1 MVKKQINKKK
11 IYSKKRVLRGG
22 EINTTAFID
31 GDGIHGITKT
41 GFWVDKEKEIEK
53 LTEEV
58 CGTWFS
64 NLRDHPNFDTGA
76 FNADGSVKGTT
87 NGLENIAICES
98 ILKDKYDDKLQKL
111 PLESV
116 DDSAGTGVDDD
127 DDDYDYV
134 VVPKEQPGSSIE
146 ETEMPSE
153 CEELKRILTLM
164 YENIITIIKKRN
176 NGYITKSVIQQ
187 VKEVFDICAEELVT
201 SIQTSTIKFTPK
213 ICKEISELCK
223 FLVFKTLVPSS
234 GKQRLISK
242 THKPIGFFIGIEKH
256 NSSGLFDSDC
266 DSLKLFDNFLNSL
279 IDRINKYNIVIDG
292 FSGYTPRK
300 RLFLV
305 LLKVG
310 GKYTSSMTRCGI
322 TKINLSPG
330 IARDFLDS
338 GLPEDVYNSLPYD
351 FSGVGAQQESDV
363 PVEAG
368 GSKSRRRYR
377 RHRKPAR
384 KTRRGRKSKPKTHRR
399 RNACKNKKYTRKL

>member
-22 EINTTAFID
+22 EINTTAVID

-58 CGTWFS
+58 CGTWFG
-64 NLRDHPNFDTGA
+64 NLRNHPD
-76 FNADGSVKGTT
+76 FNTRALNTDGTLKGTT
-87 NGLENIAICES
+87 NGLENIAICKS
-98 ILKDKYDDKLQKL
+98 ILNGKYDDKLEKL
-111 PLESV
+111 PVKSV
-116 DDSAGTGVDDD
+116 DDSAGTGVGDDN
-127 DDDYDYV
+127 YV
-134 VVPKEQPGSSIE
+134 VVTKEQ
-146 ETEMPSE
+146 TEMPSE

-176 NGYITKSVIQQ
+176 NGYITESVIQQ

-223 FLVFKTLVPSS
+223 FLVFKTLNLSS
-234 GKQRLISK
+234 QTQQIIGRTGK
-242 THKPIGFFIGIEKH
+242 PVGFFIGIEKH
-256 NSSGLFDSDC
+256 NSSGFFGSDC
-266 DSLKLFDNFLNSL
+266 DSLKPFDAFLNSL
-279 IDRINKYNIVIDG
+279 IDGINTKNIVIEG
-292 FSGYTPRK
+292 FNGYTPPK

-310 GKYTSSMTRCGI
+310 DKYTSSMTRCHI
-322 TKINLSPG
+322 PSISLSSA
-330 IARDFLDS
+330 IARNFLDS
-338 GLPEDVYNSLPYD
+338 GLPDNVYQLLPYD
-351 FSGVGAQQESDV
+351 FSEIEKQQESHM

-368 GSKSRRRYR
+368 GSKSRRRHP
-377 RHRKPAR
+377 RHRKPVR
-384 KTRRGRKSKPKTHRR
+384 KTRRGRKSKSKTHIRR
-399 RNACKNKKYTRKL
+399 SARKNKKYTRRR